1 MVIRKMNSM
10 FSRHGRVM
18 FAVITLAVIVSFLG
32 FLTPG
37 FTSLFSQG
45 SRDMSFGTVFGRKI
59 SHDEFR
65 NQAGRNIIILSLIY
79 GGIPLG
85 NPQLDEM
92 ARQETFPSLCRIE
105 AANQRGIKVTDQ
117 QIADFIAKLPVFQ
130 NKESKKFDIAVFQ
143 KYLDNVLK
151 PSGFSP
157 LDLDESVRSFLLQ
170 QALEQEIEE
179 SVIVTPGEIKAYF
192 NEFNE
197 KFDVWI
203 GRFKVEDHLAGV
215 AVSEKEMKDYFDINR
230 KKFIMPAKFQA
241 AIATFDY
248 STCAAEA
255 AAQINP
261 AAIQKFYDDNKQL
274 FTQPATDDKQ
284 EAKVLPFEQVKDK
297 AKKMLDDKLRADIAL
312 RNAQVF
318 ARDVY
323 EKVSE
328 TEKNSQQQ
336 VFNTFVEKQKL
347 KTVKAD
353 WFTAEDQALGELK
366 EPELV
371 KQIAQVYENVP
382 VSNAV
387 AGKKAAYVAFMTSKQ
402 AARPKEFDEARR
414 EVLNEIK
421 KAKALNLAVEA
432 ARNTALNLTQA
443 KTADR
448 LKSVKAVNSPKFEKL
463 DSFIVM
469 DPPYGPEGA
478 RIARNVENLPV
489 NGVSS
494 AIPTEYGSFIIF
506 VEKRTLPDAAEFEK
520 QQKYIEYV
528 YHQKKAGAARA
539 AFTSWLMSKCQS
551 QGI

>member
-10 FSRHGRVM
+10 FSRHGRTM
-18 FAVITLAVIVSFLG
+18 FAIITLAVIVSFLG

-45 SRDMSFGTVFGRKI
+45 GRDMVFGTVFGRKI
-59 SHDEFR
+59 THDEFR
-65 NQAGRNIIILSLIY
+65 NQNGRNMIILSLIY

-92 ARQETFPSLCRIE
+92 ARQETFPALCRIE

-130 NKESKKFDIAVFQ
+130 GKESKQFDIAIFQ
-143 KYLDNVLK
+143 KYLDNILK
-151 PSGFSP
+151 PGGFSP

-179 SVIVTPGEIKAYF
+179 SVIVTPGEIKAYY
-192 NEFNE
+192 NQFNE

-203 GRFKVEDHLAGV
+203 GRFKAEDFLAGLT
-215 AVSEKEMKDYFDINR
+215 VSEKEMKDYFDINR

-241 AIATFDY
+241 SVVAFDY
-248 STCAAEA
+248 NNYAAEA
-255 AAQINP
+255 AAQVS
-261 AAIQKFYDDNKQL
+261 AAAVQKFYDDNKRI
-274 FTQPATDDKQ
+274 FTQPAADDKQ
-284 EAKVLPFEQVKDK
+284 EPKVLPFEQVKEK
-297 AKKMLDDKLRADIAL
+297 AKKMLDDKIRTDIAL
-312 RNAQVF
+312 KNAQIF

-328 TEKNSQQQ
+328 TEKTSQYQI
-336 VFNTFVEKQKL
+336 FNTFVEKSKL
-347 KTVKAD
+347 KPVKAD
-353 WFTAEDQALGELK
+353 WFSAEDLALGEIK

-371 KQIAQVYENVP
+371 KQIAQIYENVP

-387 AGKKAAYVAFMTSKQ
+387 AGRKAAYVAFLTNKQ
-402 AARPKEFDEARR
+402 ASRQKEFDEARR
-414 EVLNEIK
+414 DVLSEIK
-421 KAKALNLAVEA
+421 KVKAQNLATEA
-432 ARNTALNLTQA
+432 ARNTALNLSQA
-443 KTADR
+443 KAAER
-448 LKSVKAVNSPKFEKL
+448 VKSVKGVSAPKFEKM

-478 RIARNVENLPV
+478 RIARIVENLPV
-489 NGVSS
+489 NGVSPT
-494 AIPTEYGSFIIF
+494 IPTEYGAFIIF
-506 VEKRTLPDAAEFEK
+506 VEKRTLPDPAEFEK

-539 AFTSWLMSKCQS
+539 AFTSWLLSKCQS

>member
-1 MVIRKMNSM
+1 
-10 FSRHGRVM
+10 M
-18 FAVITLAVIVSFLG
+18 FAIITLAVIVSFLG

-37 FTSLFSQG
+37 FTSLFSQRGQEMTFG
-45 SRDMSFGTVFGRKI
+45 SVFGRKI
-59 SHDEFR
+59 AHQEFR
-65 NQAGRNIIILSLIY
+65 DQAGRNMIILSLIY

-92 ARQETFPSLCRIE
+92 ARQETFPALCRIE

-130 NKESKKFDIAVFQ
+130 GKESKQFDVAIFQ

-151 PSGFSP
+151 PNGFSP

-170 QALEQEIEE
+170 QALEQEIDE
-179 SVIVTPGEIKAYF
+179 SVIVTPGEIKAYY

-203 GRFKVEDHLAGV
+203 GRFKVEDYLAGV
-215 AVSEKEMKDYFDINR
+215 MVSEKEMKDYFDINR

-241 AIATFDY
+241 SVVAFDY
-248 STCAAEA
+248 NNYAAEA
-255 AAQINP
+255 AAQTS
-261 AAIQKFYDDNKQL
+261 AAAVQKFYDDNKRL
-274 FTQPATDDKQ
+274 FTQPPADEKQ
-284 EAKVLPFEQVKDK
+284 EAKVLPIEQAREK
-297 AKKMLDDKLRADIAL
+297 AKKMLDDKIRADIAL
-312 RNAQVF
+312 RNAQIF

-328 TEKNSQQQ
+328 TEKNGQYQ
-336 VFNTFVEKQKL
+336 VFNTFVEKNKL
-347 KTVKAD
+347 NPVKTD
-353 WFTAEDQALGELK
+353 WFSAEDQALGEIK

-371 KQIAQVYENVP
+371 KQVAQVYENVP

-387 AGKKAAYVAFMTSKQ
+387 AGKKAAYVAFLTNKQ
-402 AARPKEFDEARR
+402 ASRQKEFDEARR
-414 EVLNEIK
+414 DLLSEIK
-421 KAKALNLAVEA
+421 KMKAFNLAGEA
-432 ARNTALNLTQA
+432 ARNTALNLSQA
-443 KTADR
+443 KAAER
-448 LKSVKAVNSPKFEKL
+448 IKSVKSISAPKFEKL

-469 DPPYGPEGA
+469 EPPYGPEGA
-478 RIARNVENLPV
+478 RIARIVEDLPV
-489 NGVSS
+489 NGVS
-494 AIPTEYGSFIIF
+494 APMPAEYGAFIIC

-520 QQKYIEYV
+520 QKKYIEYV

-539 AFTSWLMSKCQS
+539 AFNSWLMSKCQS

>member
-10 FSRHGRVM
+10 FSRHGRTM
-18 FAVITLAVIVSFLG
+18 FAIITLAVIVSFLG

-37 FTSLFSQG
+37 FTSLFNRGGQDMALG
-45 SRDMSFGTVFGRKI
+45 SVFGRKI
-59 SHDEFR
+59 THEEFR
-65 NQAGRNIIILSLIY
+65 NQAGRNMVILSLIY

-105 AANQRGIKVTDQ
+105 AATLRGIKVTDQ

-130 NKESKKFDIAVFQ
+130 GKESKQFDIAIFQ
-143 KYLDNVLK
+143 RYLDNVLK
-151 PSGFSP
+151 PGGFSP
-157 LDLDESVRSFLLQ
+157 LDLDESVRSFLMQ
-170 QALEQEIEE
+170 QALDQEIEE
-179 SVIVTPGEIKAYF
+179 SIIVTPGEIKAYY
-192 NEFNE
+192 NQFNE

-203 GRFKVEDHLAGV
+203 GRFKVDDYIAGV

-241 AIATFDY
+241 SVVAFDY
-248 STCAAEA
+248 NSGAAEA
-255 AAQINP
+255 AAQVN
-261 AAIQKFYDDNKQL
+261 AAAVQKFYDDNKRL
-274 FTQPATDDKQ
+274 FTQPPADEKQ
-284 EAKVLPFEQVKDK
+284 EAKVQPFEQVREK
-297 AKKMLDDKLRADIAL
+297 AKKMLQDKICADIAL
-312 RNAQVF
+312 KSAQIF

-328 TEKNSQQQ
+328 TEKGGQYQ
-336 VFNTFVEKQKL
+336 VFNSFIEKNKL

-353 WFTAEDQALGELK
+353 WFTAEDQALGEIK

-387 AGKKAAYVAFMTSKQ
+387 AGKKAAYVAFLTSKQ
-402 AARPKEFDEARR
+402 PSRQKEFDEARR
-414 EVLNEIK
+414 EVLSEIK
-421 KAKALNLAVEA
+421 KAKALNLATEA
-432 ARNTALNLTQA
+432 ARNAALNLSQA
-443 KTADR
+443 KAAER
-448 LKSVKAVNSPKFEKL
+448 IKSVKGISAPKFEKL
-463 DSFIVM
+463 DSFIAM

-478 RIARNVENLPV
+478 RIAKIVENLPV
-489 NGVSS
+489 SGVSPT
-494 AIPTEYGSFIIF
+494 IPSEYGAFILF
-506 VEKRTLPDAAEFEK
+506 VEKRTLPDPAEFEK
-520 QQKYIEYV
+520 QKKYIEYV

-539 AFTSWLMSKCQS
+539 AFTAWLLSKCQS